1 MDVKQ
6 LREVI
11 EDALVGIVGT
21 YTLPNNTTLPAFY
34 VDGQYGVPKDWKI
47 QGLEVVIQEFP
58 TPNPRAC
65 VGTGLERKFWTV
77 IMTDYQ
83 PASRSLLDAINALK
97 KRFPDGEYRPLDG
110 PWRHDAHLDDALPE
124 ITAAMVKK
132 GANGFKQR
140 TGLGTDK

>member
-11 EDALVGIVGT
+11 EDALVSIVGT

-65 VGTGLERKFWTV
+65 VGTGLERKIWTV
-77 IMTDYQ
+77 ITTDYQ

-97 KRFPDGEYRPLDG
+97 KRFPDGEYRFRAENETVYGQCLVNIPDFDIFFL
-110 PWRHDAHLDDALPE
+110 R
-124 ITAAMVKK
+124 
-132 GANGFKQR
+132 
-140 TGLGTDK
+140 

>member
-1 MDVKQ
+1 M
-6 LREVI
+6 I
-11 EDALVGIVGT
+11 EDALVSIVGT

-65 VGTGLERKFWTV
+65 VGTGLERKIWTV

-97 KRFPDGEYRPLDG
+97 KRFPDGEYRFRAENETVYGQCLVNIPDFDIFFL
-110 PWRHDAHLDDALPE
+110 R
-124 ITAAMVKK
+124 
-132 GANGFKQR
+132 
-140 TGLGTDK
+140 

>member
-97 KRFPDGEYRPLDG
+97 KRFPDGEYRFRAENETVYGQCLVNIPDFDIFFL
-110 PWRHDAHLDDALPE
+110 R
-124 ITAAMVKK
+124 
-132 GANGFKQR
+132 
-140 TGLGTDK
+140 

>member
-11 EDALVGIVGT
+11 EDALVSIVGT
-21 YTLPNNTTLPAFY
+21 YTLPNNTTLPAIY

-65 VGTGLERKFWTV
+65 VGTGLERKTWTV

-97 KRFPDGEYRPLDG
+97 KRFPDGEYRFRAENETVYGQCLVNIPDFDIFFL
-110 PWRHDAHLDDALPE
+110 R
-124 ITAAMVKK
+124 
-132 GANGFKQR
+132 
-140 TGLGTDK
+140 

>member
-11 EDALVGIVGT
+11 EDALTSIVGT

-97 KRFPDGEYRPLDG
+97 KRFPDGEYRFRAENETVYGQCLVNIPDFDIFFL
-110 PWRHDAHLDDALPE
+110 R
-124 ITAAMVKK
+124 
-132 GANGFKQR
+132 
-140 TGLGTDK
+140 

>member
-11 EDALVGIVGT
+11 EDALVSIVGT

-58 TPNPRAC
+58 RQTLAHASVRALSESF
-65 VGTGLERKFWTV
+65 G
-77 IMTDYQ
+77 Q
-83 PASRSLLDAINALK
+83 SS
-97 KRFPDGEYRPLDG
+97 
-110 PWRHDAHLDDALPE
+110 
-124 ITAAMVKK
+124 
-132 GANGFKQR
+132 
-140 TGLGTDK
+140 

>member
-11 EDALVGIVGT
+11 EDALVSIVGT

-65 VGTGLERKFWTV
+65 VGTGLERKVWTV

-97 KRFPDGEYRPLDG
+97 KRFPDGEYRFRAENETVYGQCLVNIPDFDIFFL
-110 PWRHDAHLDDALPE
+110 R
-124 ITAAMVKK
+124 
-132 GANGFKQR
+132 
-140 TGLGTDK
+140 

>member
-11 EDALVGIVGT
+11 EDALVSIVGT

-97 KRFPDGEYRPLDG
+97 KRFPDGEYRFRAENETVYGQCLVNIPDCDIFFV
-110 PWRHDAHLDDALPE
+110 R
-124 ITAAMVKK
+124 
-132 GANGFKQR
+132 
-140 TGLGTDK
+140 

>member
-11 EDALVGIVGT
+11 EDALVSIVGT

-65 VGTGLERKFWTV
+65 VGTGLERKIWTV

-97 KRFPDGEYRPLDG
+97 KRFPDGEYRFRAENETVYGQCL
-110 PWRHDAHLDDALPE
+110 
-124 ITAAMVKK
+124 
-132 GANGFKQR
+132 ANIPDFDIFFLR
-140 TGLGTDK
+140 